1 MSEVS
6 VFRLYVLRAAYA
18 LIAVGLALM
27 VWPKMIQHTGAWALK
42 YGDTFGLLAGVQVL
56 AMLGVRYPIK
66 MLPLLFFEL
75 TWKSIWLL
83 AIALPLWRA
92 NQIDPGTAESI
103 QACVMGVVVSVVA
116 IPWRYVW
123 AKFVRESGDSWR
135 WSARNSQ

>member
-6 VFRLYVLRAAYA
+6 AFRLYVLRAAYA

-27 VWPKMIQHTGAWALK
+27 VWPKMIQHTDGWALK

-56 AMLGVRYPIK
+56 AMLGVRYPVK

-103 QACVMGVVVSVVA
+103 QACVMGVVISVVA

-123 AKFVRESGDSWR
+123 AKFVRESGDGWR
-135 WSARNSQ
+135 WSTRNA

>member
-1 MSEVS
+1 MSEIS
-6 VFRLYVLRAAYA
+6 AFRLYVLRAAYA

-27 VWPKMIQHTGAWALK
+27 VWPKLIQHTSEWALK
-42 YGDTFGLLAGVQVL
+42 DGDTFGLLAGIQVL

-83 AIALPLWRA
+83 AIALPLWHA
-92 NQIDPGTAESI
+92 NQVDPGTTDSI

-123 AKFVRESGDSWR
+123 EKFVRESGDSWR
-135 WSARNSQ
+135 WSTRSA

>member
-1 MSEVS
+1 MSEIS
-6 VFRLYVLRAAYA
+6 AFRLYVLRAAYA
-18 LIAVGLALM
+18 LIAVGLAFM
-27 VWPKMIQHTGAWALK
+27 VWPKMIQHTGEWALK
-42 YGDTFGLLAGVQVL
+42 YGDTFGLLAAVQVL

-92 NQIDPGTAESI
+92 NQIDPGTAESV
-103 QACVMGVVVSVVA
+103 QACVMGVVISVVA
-116 IPWRYVW
+116 IPWRYAW

-135 WSARNSQ
+135 WSTRNAQ

>member
-6 VFRLYVLRAAYA
+6 AFRLYVMRAAYA

-27 VWPKMIQHTGAWALK
+27 VWPKMIQHTGEWALK
-42 YGDTFGLLAGVQVL
+42 YGDTFGLLAGIQVL

-75 TWKSIWLL
+75 TWKAIWLL

-92 NQIDPGTAESI
+92 NQIDQGTAESI

-135 WSARNSQ
+135 WSTRHA